1 MQCLCGHLLETFL
14 TVELEDATFVL
25 KKWSLTSLRL
35 LEVGLRIC
43 ALFTQT
49 SLNIL
54 HESSCFIDFIKQVG
68 ENEKM
73 RG

>member
-1 MQCLCGHLLETFL
+1 MQLCF
-14 TVELEDATFVL
+14 

-73 RG
+73 QG